1 MLSIELK
8 NANLNIPV
16 ISPLNRRFIKRPKLL
31 ARNSGSDIF
40 SSSGGNISIQAI
52 KNLSL
57 TLSEG
62 DRLALFGHNG
72 SGKTTLLKVMGG
84 IYPLDSGEMNVSGS
98 VGMIFDISNG
108 FSTELT
114 GRETIRIYQR
124 IFLRNHRVDELEDLV
139 IGFSELGDYVDLP
152 VRIYSSGM
160 KTRLYASLAIQQS
173 HKILLV
179 DEGIGAADAA
189 FQEKF
194 SKKLEEYL
202 FSPGILVL
210 ASHSLELTK
219 KFCNKGL
226 VMKSGE
232 GVYMGDIDSAI
243 EFYLNPGK

>member
-1 MLSIELK
+1 
-8 NANLNIPV
+8 
-16 ISPLNRRFIKRPKLL
+16 
-31 ARNSGSDIF
+31 
-40 SSSGGNISIQAI
+40 
-52 KNLSL
+52 
-57 TLSEG
+57 
-62 DRLALFGHNG
+62 
-72 SGKTTLLKVMGG
+72 MGG
-84 IYPLDSGEMNVSGS
+84 IYPLDSGEIRINGQ

-114 GRETIRIYQR
+114 GRETIRSYQR
-124 IFLRNHRVDELEDLV
+124 IFLRDHDIDQLESLV
-139 IGFSELGDYVDLP
+139 IEFSELGDYIDLP

-160 KTRLYASLAIQQS
+160 KTRLYASLAIQQN

-210 ASHSLELTK
+210 ASHSIELTK

-226 VMKSGE
+226 VMKNGE
-232 GVYMGDIDSAI
+232 SIYFGDIESAS
-243 EFYLNPGK
+243 EYYLNPIAK